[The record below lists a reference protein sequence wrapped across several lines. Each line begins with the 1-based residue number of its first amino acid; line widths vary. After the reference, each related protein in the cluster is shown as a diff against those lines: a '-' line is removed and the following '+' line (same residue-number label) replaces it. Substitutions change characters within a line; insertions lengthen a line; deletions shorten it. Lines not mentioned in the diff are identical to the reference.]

1 MCQNSFLNTQKQGHW
16 CGSRGFSN
24 VPELI
29 FEHSKTKST
38 VWLTL
43 FLQCARIKSCFVF
56 LFVFYHDSI
65 DSRFVHEHFRISK
78 RQTPGYKFKKHKT
91 PVPNTKS
98 IITKR
103 IFRSGLFMMIVNL
116 LNCFK
121 QIYCQL
127 NHDKKQTKKRNK
139 I

>member
-1 MCQNSFLNTQKQGHW
+1 MCQNSFLNTQKQGAW
-16 CGSRGFSN
+16 CGSRVFSN

-65 DSRFVHEHFRISK
+65 DNRFVHEHFRISK

-98 IITKR
+98 IITKE
-103 IFRSGLFMMIVNL
+103 FSVVVFNSV
-116 LNCFK
+116 FSK
-121 QIYCQL
+121 S
-127 NHDKKQTKKRNK
+127 KRNWIK
-139 I
+139 WRRSFWQTFWIII

>member
-1 MCQNSFLNTQKQGHW
+1 MCQNSFLNTQKQGAW
-16 CGSRGFSN
+16 CGSRVFSN

-98 IITKR
+98 IITKEFSEVVFWFPLQNF
-103 IFRSGLFMMIVNL
+103 IHFGEKKLTLFMW
-116 LNCFK
+116 K
-121 QIYCQL
+121 
-127 NHDKKQTKKRNK
+127 
-139 I
+139 